1 VNQQE
6 ISRISGFIWGIAD
19 DVLRDIFVR
28 GHYRDVILPMI
39 VLRRLDLVLE
49 SSKENVLKTQESLI
63 KAKVVNQEQP
73 LRKASGQAF
82 YNTSKFTFRELRNSA
97 NKSQLRANFDSYLD
111 GFSSNVQEI
120 IDNFTLRNQIDKLSK
135 ADALGPLIEKFL
147 DPKLDIAGLDN
158 HAMGSV
164 FEELVRKFNE
174 ENNEEAGEHW
184 TPRDAVRLMSNLVFR
199 PIQSQITSGTYL
211 LYDAAIGTGGMLT
224 VAERTLAELAAKT
237 GKEVSTHL
245 YGQEINGE
253 TYAICKADL
262 LLSGEGL
269 EADNVKGG
277 PDMSTLSNDAFR
289 SMKFDFMLSNPP
301 YGKSWKTDLERMGGK
316 KGVNDPRFVIN
327 YAGDPE
333 YSLLTR
339 TSDGQMLFLA
349 NMISKMKHDTPLGS
363 RIAEVHSGSSL
374 FTGDAG
380 QGESNVRRWIIES
393 DWLEAIIQLP
403 PNMFYNTG
411 IATYIWVL
419 SNRKPE
425 HRRGKVQLVDA
436 SAWSTP
442 LLKNL
447 GAKNCELSEENIDQI
462 LSSYIDFKE
471 TEESKIFSNEDF
483 GYRKVKIERP
493 LRLRSRFTNESI
505 ENLRFNSGD
514 YSLRKELYFNFGDAL
529 YTEFDKIKEQISEYL
544 DPSDLEE
551 SDESDITIEVD
562 SKTKKRLLDGKKWS
576 RDLLLYQ
583 TGIKLS
589 DNLGTEQFDDYNIFV
604 DKVKTALKDL
614 NIRIGAS
621 DLKAL
626 LKAVSWRDE
635 TAPLVVKKHSAAN
648 KIKADPLFGRYL
660 FVNPDG
666 QSEIIEYES
675 DGDLSDFEQIP
686 INEPGGVAAFIERE
700 VWPYTPDAWVDE
712 KSEKIGYEISFNR
725 HFYKPVMLRSLKSI
739 ASDLESAAEASIR
752 LMKEF
757 LGDGK

>member
-1 VNQQE
+1 MNQQE

-39 VLRRLDLVLE
+39 VLRRLDIVLE
-49 SSKENVLKTQESLI
+49 ETKENVLRTQESLT
-63 KAKVVNQEQP
+63 KAGVVNQEQP
-73 LRKASGQAF
+73 LRAAAGQPF
-82 YNTSKFTFRELRNSA
+82 YNTSKFTFRELRSSN
-97 NKSQLRANFDSYLD
+97 NKAQLRSNFDAYLD
-111 GFSSNVQEI
+111 GFSVNVQEI
-120 IDNFTLRNQIDKLSK
+120 INNFALRNQLDKLSK

-164 FEELVRKFNE
+164 FEELIRKFNE
-174 ENNEEAGEHW
+174 DNNEEAGEHW
-184 TPRDAVRLMSNLVFR
+184 TPRDAVRLMANLIFR
-199 PIQSQITSGTYL
+199 PIENQITSGTYL

-224 VAERTLAELAAKT
+224 VAEKTLTELADKT
-237 GKEVSTHL
+237 GKDVSTHL

-316 KGVNDPRFVIN
+316 KGVSDPRFIIN

-393 DWLEAIIQLP
+393 DWLEAIVQLP
-403 PNMFYNTG
+403 LNMFYNTG

-419 SNRKPE
+419 SNRKPA
-425 HRRGKVQLVDA
+425 HRKNKVQLIDA

-442 LLKNL
+442 LNKNL
-447 GAKNCELSEENIDQI
+447 GAKNCELSEANIDKI
-462 LSSYIDFKE
+462 LNSYINFEE
-471 TEESKIFSNEDF
+471 TAESKIFVNEDF
-483 GYRKVKIERP
+483 GYRKLRIERP
-493 LRLRSRFTNESI
+493 LRLRSQFTTESI
-505 ENLRFNSGD
+505 DALRFHSGD
-514 YSLRKELYFNFGDAL
+514 EILRKELYETFGDVI
-529 YTEFDKIKEQISEYL
+529 YTDFDKIREQISEYL
-544 DPSDLEE
+544 DPSDAEE
-551 SDESDITIEVD
+551 SEDSESTSSID
-562 SKTKKRLLDGKKWS
+562 SKTKKWLLDGKKWE
-576 RDLLLYQ
+576 RDLQLYKVAS
-583 TGIKLS
+583 KLS
-589 DNLGTEQFDDYNIFV
+589 DLLGNEIFGDHNVFVEQ
-604 DKVKTALKDL
+604 VKKALGDL
-614 NIRIGAS
+614 NIKLGGA

-635 TAPLVVKKHSAAN
+635 DAPLVIKKRMSVN
-648 KIKADPLFGRYL
+648 KSEAQPLFGRYL
-660 FVNPDG
+660 VKANG
-666 QSEIIEYES
+666 KSEILEYES
-675 DGDLSDFEQIP
+675 DSDLSDYEQVP
-686 INEPGGVAAFIERE
+686 LNEPGGVAAFIERE

-712 KSEKIGYEISFNR
+712 KSEKIGYEISFTR
-725 HFYKPVMLRSLKSI
+725 HFYKPIELRSLAVI
-739 ASDLESAAEASIR
+739 VSDLEMAADKSIK
-752 LMKEF
+752 LTQEF
-757 LGDGK
+757 LKNEK

>member
-1 VNQQE
+1 MNQQE

-39 VLRRLDLVLE
+39 VLRRLDIVLE
-49 SSKENVLKTQESLI
+49 DTKENVLNTQESLN
-63 KAKVVNQEQP
+63 KANVVNQEQP
-73 LRKASGQAF
+73 LRAAAGQPF

-97 NKSQLRANFDSYLD
+97 NKAQLRANFDAYLD
-111 GFSSNVQEI
+111 GFSDNVQEI
-120 IDNFTLRNQIDKLSK
+120 IENFALRNQLDKLSK

-164 FEELVRKFNE
+164 FEELIRKFNE

-184 TPRDAVRLMSNLVFR
+184 TPRDAVRLMSNLIFR
-199 PIQSQITSGTYL
+199 PIESQVNSGTYL

-224 VAERTLAELAAKT
+224 VAEKTLAELAAKT

-316 KGVNDPRFVIN
+316 KGVSDPRFVIN
-327 YAGDPE
+327 FAGDPE
-333 YSLLTR
+333 FSLLTR

-403 PNMFYNTG
+403 LNMFYNTG

-419 SNRKPE
+419 SNRKSE
-425 HRRGKVQLVDA
+425 HRRGKVQLIDA
-436 SAWSTP
+436 SNWSTP

-447 GAKNCELSEENIDQI
+447 GAKNCELSDSDIEKI
-462 LSSYIDFKE
+462 LKSYLDFKE

-483 GYRKVKIERP
+483 GYRKVKVERP
-493 LRLRSRFTNESI
+493 LRLRSQLTAEAIES
-505 ENLRFNSGD
+505 LRFNSGD
-514 YSLRKELYFNFGDAL
+514 EALRKELYGNFGQAIYSDF
-529 YTEFDKIKEQISEYL
+529 EKIKDQIYEYL
-544 DPSDLEE
+544 DPSDVDE
-551 SDESDITIEVD
+551 SDESESIPGID
-562 SKTKKRLLDGKKWS
+562 SKTIKRLLDGKKWA
-576 RDLLLYQ
+576 RDLSLLE
-583 TGIKLS
+583 TASKLS
-589 DNLGTEQFDDYNIFV
+589 EILGTEQFNDHNEFV
-604 DKVKTALKDL
+604 DQVKFALKDL
-614 NIRIGAS
+614 NIKLGTS
-621 DLKAL
+621 DFRAL

-635 TAPLVVKKHSAAN
+635 DAPLVIKKRVASN
-648 KIKADPLFGRYL
+648 KGTAEPLFGRYL
-660 FVNPDG
+660 VEANG
-666 QSEIIEYES
+666 KSEIIEYES
-675 DGDLSDFEQIP
+675 DSDLSDFEQIP
-686 INEPGGVAAFIERE
+686 LNEPGGVAAFIERE
-700 VWPYTPDAWVDE
+700 VLPYTPDAWVDE
-712 KSEKIGYEISFNR
+712 KSEKIGYEILFNR
-725 HFYKPVMLRSLKSI
+725 YFYKPTALRSLEAIKL
-739 ASDLESAAEASIR
+739 DLKVSMETDALLIFDVLEAE
-752 LMKEF
+752 
-757 LGDGK
+757 

>member
-49 SSKENVLKTQESLI
+49 STKENVLKTQESLN

-73 LRKASGQAF
+73 LRAAAGQPF

-97 NKSQLRANFDSYLD
+97 NKSQLRSNFDAYLD
-111 GFSSNVQEI
+111 GFSYNVQEI
-120 IDNFTLRNQIDKLSK
+120 IENFALRNQLDKLSK

-164 FEELVRKFNE
+164 FEELIRKFNE

-184 TPRDAVRLMSNLVFR
+184 TPRDAVRLMSNLIFR
-199 PIQSQITSGTYL
+199 PIESQINSGTYL

-224 VAERTLAELAAKT
+224 VAEKTLAELAAKT

-316 KGVNDPRFVIN
+316 KGVSDPRFVIN

-403 PNMFYNTG
+403 LNMFYNTG

-425 HRRGKVQLVDA
+425 HRKGKVQLVDA

-447 GAKNCELSEENIDQI
+447 GAKNCELSEANIDQI
-462 LSSYIDFKE
+462 LDAYIDFKE
-471 TEESKIFSNEDF
+471 TEESKIFDNEDF
-483 GYRKVKIERP
+483 GYRKVKVERP
-493 LRLRSRFTNESI
+493 LRLRSQFTAEAI
-505 ENLRFNSGD
+505 DGLLFNSGD
-514 YSLRKELYFNFGDAL
+514 ETLRKELYGNFGEAL
-529 YTEFDKIKEQISEYL
+529 YSDFEKIKDQIAEYL
-544 DPSDLEE
+544 DPSDVEE
-551 SDESDITIEVD
+551 SEDSESNPGID
-562 SKTKKRLLDGKKWS
+562 SKTKKRLLDGKKWA
-576 RDLLLYQ
+576 RDLLLHEAAN
-583 TGIKLS
+583 KLS
-589 DNLGTEQFDDYNIFV
+589 DKLGTGQFDDHNEFV
-604 DKVKTALKDL
+604 DQVKTALKDVDIKL
-614 NIRIGAS
+614 GAS

-635 TAPLVVKKHSAAN
+635 QAPLVIKKRIAASKGN
-648 KIKADPLFGRYL
+648 AEPLFGRYL
-660 FVNPDG
+660 VEANG
-666 QSEIIEYES
+666 KSEIIEYES
-675 DGDLSDFEQIP
+675 DADLSDFEQIP
-686 INEPGGVAAFIERE
+686 LNESGGVAAFIERE
-700 VWPYTPDAWVDE
+700 VLPYTPDAWVDE
-712 KSEKIGYEISFNR
+712 KSEKIGYEISFTR
-725 HFYKPVMLRSLKSI
+725 HFYKPVQLRSLESI
-739 ASDLESAAEASIR
+739 TKDLATELSRSDEAMRQVI
-752 LMKEF
+752 E
-757 LGDGK
+757 GT

>member
-1 VNQQE
+1 MNQQE

-49 SSKENVLKTQESLI
+49 STKENVLKTQESLN

-73 LRKASGQAF
+73 LRAAAGQPF

-97 NKSQLRANFDSYLD
+97 NKSQLRSNFDAYLD
-111 GFSSNVQEI
+111 GFSYNVQEI
-120 IDNFTLRNQIDKLSK
+120 IENFALRNQLDKLSK

-164 FEELVRKFNE
+164 FEELIRKFNE

-184 TPRDAVRLMSNLVFR
+184 TPRDAVRLMSNLIFR
-199 PIQSQITSGTYL
+199 PIESQINSGTYL

-224 VAERTLAELAAKT
+224 VAEKTLAELAAKT

-316 KGVNDPRFVIN
+316 KGVSDPRFVIN

-403 PNMFYNTG
+403 LNMFYNTG

-425 HRRGKVQLVDA
+425 HRKGKVQLVDA

-447 GAKNCELSEENIDQI
+447 GAKNCELSEANIDQI
-462 LSSYIDFKE
+462 LDAYIDFKE
-471 TEESKIFSNEDF
+471 TEESKIFDNEDF
-483 GYRKVKIERP
+483 GYRKVKVERP
-493 LRLRSRFTNESI
+493 LRLRSQFTAEAI
-505 ENLRFNSGD
+505 DGLLFNSGD
-514 YSLRKELYFNFGDAL
+514 ETLRKELYGNFGEAL
-529 YTEFDKIKEQISEYL
+529 YSDFEKIKDQIAEYL
-544 DPSDLEE
+544 DPSDVEE
-551 SDESDITIEVD
+551 SEDSESNPGID
-562 SKTKKRLLDGKKWS
+562 SKTKKRLLDGKKWA
-576 RDLLLYQ
+576 RDLLLHEAAN
-583 TGIKLS
+583 KLS
-589 DNLGTEQFDDYNIFV
+589 DKLGTGQFDDHNEFV
-604 DKVKTALKDL
+604 DQVKTALKDVDIKL
-614 NIRIGAS
+614 GAS

-635 TAPLVVKKHSAAN
+635 QAPLVIKKRIAASKGN
-648 KIKADPLFGRYL
+648 AEPLFGRYL
-660 FVNPDG
+660 VEANG
-666 QSEIIEYES
+666 KSEIIEYES
-675 DGDLSDFEQIP
+675 DADLSDFEQIP
-686 INEPGGVAAFIERE
+686 LNESGGVAAFIERE
-700 VWPYTPDAWVDE
+700 VLPYTPDAWVDE
-712 KSEKIGYEISFNR
+712 KSEKIGYEISFTR
-725 HFYKPVMLRSLKSI
+725 HFYKPVQLRSLESI
-739 ASDLESAAEASIR
+739 TKDLATELSRSDEAMRQVI
-752 LMKEF
+752 E
-757 LGDGK
+757 GT